1 MTTERFQQDYW
12 ASEGEHWVRE
22 ADRYDAMNRLFGE
35 AMLDAV
41 KLRPGERVL
50 DVGCGNGA
58 TTLAAA
64 RQVAP
69 GGEAIGVDLSA
80 PMLALARH
88 RADEAHCR
96 NLQLLQADAGSHPFE
111 DAEFDAV
118 ISRFGTMFFER
129 PEVAFKNLH
138 RALKSGGRLAMV
150 CWRDASESEYIAVP
164 AAAAAKHVGLPDF
177 GPPDAPGPFALA
189 DQKRLCGIVEAAGF
203 HSASVESITKPMRIA
218 DNLDD
223 AVAFITSQPVVRDEL
238 FAGKPESNVRAAIA
252 AAREALAPY
261 EGPSGVVM
269 SAGAWLVSLRR

>member
-12 ASEGEHWVRE
+12 AREGEHWVRE

-80 PMLALARH
+80 PMLALARQ
-88 RADEAHCR
+88 RADEAHCK
-96 NLQLLQADAGSHPFE
+96 NLQLLQADAESHPFE
-111 DAEFDAV
+111 DGEFDAV

-129 PEVAFKNLH
+129 PEVAFKNFH
-138 RALKSGGRLAMV
+138 RALKPSGRLAMV
-150 CWRDASESEYIAVP
+150 CWRDMRLNEWIAVP
-164 AAAAAKHVGLPDF
+164 GAAAAKYVGLPDF

-203 HSASVESITKPMRIA
+203 GTVSVESITKSMRIA
-218 DNLDD
+218 DNADD

-252 AAREALAPY
+252 AAREDLAPY
-261 EGPSGVVM
+261 EGPNGVVM
-269 SAGAWLVSLRR
+269 SAGAWLVSLGR